1 MKTKNEIIID
11 FLFPKFSKPNV
22 SRFISSFL
30 SHKKAKDNSVK
41 PLHKSPTISIE
52 RIHKGED
59 KRTSVM
65 IKNIPSGIT
74 KSHLNEIL
82 SNVGNIN
89 YLYIPHDKS
98 IKKSLAFAF
107 VNVINYKNVA
117 NLYHKL
123 NGVKLKNFDMK
134 RPLEICYSKV
144 QGKAELA
151 KMFGKKEYPK
161 M

>member
-30 SHKKAKDNSVK
+30 SHKKAKDISVK

-74 KSHLNEIL
+74 KTHLNEIL

-123 NGVKLKNFDMK
+123 NGVKLTNFAMK
-134 RPLEICYSKV
+134 RT
-144 QGKAELA
+144 
-151 KMFGKKEYPK
+151 
-161 M
+161 